1 MLTLSQSRRFGS
13 FTVFRDVTYQ
23 AGKPVYGPSFYVLP
37 DAPRIAQDAEGNPAF
52 DFLWFRGQAGQ
63 SSVQAGGIVTLTV
76 DLSLTEEERETLLAE
91 LSAAYGL
98 DRAARVELRSMPFK
112 SGMVKLTYAAE
123 SGGGEFTHAI
133 AGSGPARLAG
143 SQRATFVADLN
154 ADGAA
159 LLWDALEKQADLF
172 RVQFDFVFEHRL
184 ADTRMRIWCD
194 AKKSHEV
201 LGTRIGL
208 GVDDPAKLRETLT
221 EQRLAG
227 IQIDSE
233 QPLTAEHQEAL
244 EKAGHEL
251 LDSALASTFFRPR
264 AADEDLPKS
273 QPLRPFSV
281 SMEAALNMTFS
292 ESFPLEHNAVVESV
306 LRLGRTRQ
314 EMGERIRRMDLDGG
328 FFRIMEVPIHC
339 TVDFGRDL
347 ISMVKVTVEYNGTS
361 STGTIHRKGEF
372 VFQEGVTL
380 QTFRTD
386 LASPDQTQYVYS
398 VDVHYRGNPT
408 PLHLTRPPT
417 NAGAIVLDL
426 DGLGILSVKAELRD
440 VPLNLVKA
448 AVVDFEYAPKNLSH
462 RMILDGEQV
471 AGEWQAVT
479 QSPIGPYRYK
489 ADWALED
496 GRRIGG
502 DWQESSRKLIYLD
515 APAHAIQ
522 KARVLAWQRATS
534 LPWLRSLST
543 CKAEPRPRC
552 PNSSRSHALVRARF
566 GSHRIHHKTEFEYQ
580 YRRTLVYQDGS
591 IRRLDPD
598 WRIDTSP
605 VLIVRDELRFEV
617 EVVPR
622 LLDLGGSLRFAL
634 LDLEYQDEI
643 AGRQEHETFVLRTE
657 RGPAAL
663 DHSARGS
670 GTAHC
675 IAIGLLLSLVKESGS
690 RLGSGAWRLTRS
702 SCCARLSPTAH
713 LEEVY

>member
-23 AGKPVYGPSFYVLP
+23 TGKPVYGPVFYVLP
-37 DAPRIAQDAEGNPAF
+37 DAPRIAQDTDGNPAF
-52 DFLWFRGQAGQ
+52 DFLWFRGAAGE
-63 SSVQAGGIVTLTV
+63 SSVKAGGIVTLTV
-76 DLSLTEEERETLLAE
+76 DFSLTQEEQETLPAE
-91 LSAAYGL
+91 LAAAYGL
-98 DRAARVELRSMPFK
+98 GAVARVELRSMPFK

-123 SGGGEFTHAI
+123 SGGGEFSHTI

-159 LLWDALEKQADLF
+159 LLWDALEKQIDLF
-172 RVQFDFVFEHRL
+172 RVQFDFAFDHRM

-208 GVDDPAKLRETLT
+208 GVVDPAKLRQTLT

-251 LDSALASTFFRPR
+251 LDSALASTFFQPQGT
-264 AADEDLPKS
+264 DKDLSKS
-273 QPLRPFSV
+273 QPLRPFTV

-314 EMGERIRRMDLDGG
+314 EMGDRIRRLELDGG
-328 FFRIMEVPIHC
+328 FFRILEVPIHC

-372 VFQEGVTL
+372 VFQEGVNL

-398 VDVHYRGNPT
+398 VDVHYRGHPT
-408 PLHLTRPPT
+408 PLHLASPPT

-448 AVVDFEYAPKNLSH
+448 AVVDFEYAPQSLSH
-462 RMILDGEQV
+462 RMILDGERL
-471 AGEWQAVT
+471 ADEWQAVT
-479 QSPIGPYRYK
+479 QAPIGPYRYK
-489 ADWALED
+489 VDWALGD
-496 GRRIGG
+496 GRRIEG
-502 DWQESSRKLIYLD
+502 DWQESSRKLIHLD
-515 APAHAIQ
+515 APAQVIQ
-522 KARVLAWQRATS
+522 KARVLVVAAGNFTALAQIIVDLQSRAS
-534 LPWLRSLST
+534 PEVSKQLSFT
-543 CKAEPRPRC
+543 RAGETQIWEP
-552 PNSSRSHALVRARF
+552 PNSPQ
-566 GSHRIHHKTEFEYQ
+566 TEFEYQ
-580 YRRTLVYQDGS
+580 YRRTLAYQDGS

-598 WRIDTSP
+598 WRTDTSP

-617 EVVPR
+617 QVVPR

-643 AGRQEHETFVLRTE
+643 AGRQEHETFVLRTKEDQPQWAFQLGDPE
-657 RGPAAL
+657 RRTYRYRVTLFTSQGERQPAW
-663 DHSARGS
+663 
-670 GTAHC
+670 
-675 IAIGLLLSLVKESGS
+675 E
-690 RLGSGAWRLTRS
+690 WRLAADEILVLRPPQPS
-702 SCCARLSPTAH
+702 SSS
-713 LEEVY
+713 